1 MIRPNSTFCLWK
13 VPDDP
18 ALGQMI
24 RTWARGPRVAVLR
37 RGNHGKKGGEWAGK
51 VEELTKNLFLGVD
64 LGGEGPEKWID
75 AKGWSL
81 SDSNGGRPG
90 EGQFPLIR
98 PGMISAGV
106 WGRWRDAYRDD

>member
-1 MIRPNSTFCLWK
+1 M
-13 VPDDP
+13 
-18 ALGQMI
+18 
-24 RTWARGPRVAVLR
+24 
-37 RGNHGKKGGEWAGK
+37 GGEGGGTHQ
-51 VEELTKNLFLGVD
+51 EPILGVD

-106 WGRWRDAYRDD
+106 